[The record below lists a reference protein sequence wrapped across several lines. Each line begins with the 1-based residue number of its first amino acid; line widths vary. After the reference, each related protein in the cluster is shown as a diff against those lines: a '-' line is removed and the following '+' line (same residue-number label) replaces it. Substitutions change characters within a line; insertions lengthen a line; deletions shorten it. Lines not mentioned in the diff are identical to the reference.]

1 MQKSEQEP
9 QELLQISYTWQKTMG
24 KEMHKWNIK
33 IKDSSLQA
41 DVDAQ

>member
-9 QELLQISYTWQKTMG
+9 QEWLQISYPWQKTMG
-24 KEMHKWNIK
+24 KETHEENIK

-41 DVDAQ
+41 DADAW